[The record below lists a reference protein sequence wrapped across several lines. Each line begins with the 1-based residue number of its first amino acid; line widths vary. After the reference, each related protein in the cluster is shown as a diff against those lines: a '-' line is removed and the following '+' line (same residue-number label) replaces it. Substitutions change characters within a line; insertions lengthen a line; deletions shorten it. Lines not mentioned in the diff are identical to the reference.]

1 MLPKIF
7 DVTHCFLCCWQ
18 ETASESNFSDDS
30 FPFYNI
36 HDSLKKCNLSANVL
50 FWSKCNI
57 VHVFVVFYSE
67 CRKNTQKILT
77 FTPIILFT
85 VDASSL
91 SFAVREWNSWLAW
104 IMSLCGAQLSL
115 DFVEVSL
122 LIFVSLLPIS
132 CAVTYFLNSFLRFL
146 NVQGLSLFLYYSS
159 LPGCAWEILTVLTTL
174 SNYFQYSRQEL
185 RVIVNVFQCCCML
198 LVPFRSM

>member
-1 MLPKIF
+1 MLPIVSCSVDRKLLRKATSVMIPFLFTIYITLWRSTIF
-7 DVTHCFLCCWQ
+7 QQMSFFEVNVTYSMYLL
-18 ETASESNFSDDS
+18 FST
-30 FPFYNI
+30 
-36 HDSLKKCNLSANVL
+36 LNV
-50 FWSKCNI
+50 
-57 VHVFVVFYSE
+57 
-67 CRKNTQKILT
+67 QKLLT
-77 FTPIILFT
+77 FTSIILFT

-115 DFVEVSL
+115 DFVEVSF

-159 LPGCAWEILTVLTTL
+159 LPGCAWKILTVLTTL

-185 RVIVNVFQCCCML
+185 RVIVNVFQCFCML